1 MDNYVSQID
10 DDIMGIIAESKR
22 QLRIVLDMLE
32 ETKV

>member
-1 MDNYVSQID
+1 VDKYVSQID
-10 DDIMGIIAESKR
+10 DDTMGIIAESKR